1 MQLHRF
7 LVLNLAGFK
16 KLSGFILFMFKK
28 LGFRFLKRIYRGDG
42 SQPVNGVQL
51 NKPLK

>member
-16 KLSGFILFMFKK
+16 NLSGFILFMFKK